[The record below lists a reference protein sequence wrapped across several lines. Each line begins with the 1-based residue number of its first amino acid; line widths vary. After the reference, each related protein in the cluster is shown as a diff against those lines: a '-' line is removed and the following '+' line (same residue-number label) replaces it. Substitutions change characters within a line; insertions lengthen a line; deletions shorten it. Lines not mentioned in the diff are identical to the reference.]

1 MTGSAIKGVDRLAL
15 EPHTDPRGT
24 LRELWRGSRQPLE
37 VRQVLVTTSRRGAL
51 RGMHYHLRQ
60 ADLCY
65 VPAGRVYMAL
75 VDLRDGRN
83 TKEEFSL
90 GDGESLLIPAGVAHG
105 YLAEEDATV
114 CYLLT
119 EEVDG
124 SDEFGFRF
132 DDPAVAIRWPLSD
145 PILSERDRTAGTFAD
160 ALAKARGHF
169 SVASAKR

>member
-1 MTGSAIKGVDRLAL
+1 VTGSAIRGVERVAL
-15 EPHTDPRGT
+15 EPHSDARGT
-24 LRELWRGSRQPLE
+24 LRELWRSSRQPLV

-51 RGMHYHLRQ
+51 RGMHFHLRQ

-65 VPAGRVYMAL
+65 VPSGRVYMAL
-75 VDLRDGRN
+75 VDLRDDRHR
-83 TKEEFSL
+83 KEEFSL

-124 SDEFGFRF
+124 SDEFGFRY
-132 DDPAVAIRWPLSD
+132 DDPAVAIGWPRSE
-145 PILSERDRTAGTFAD
+145 PILSERDRTAGTFAA
-160 ALAKARGHF
+160 ALAKVRGH
-169 SVASAKR
+169 SSIAGVRR